1 MDLSN
6 LTLEKC
12 EISPEEEAR
21 LDSPSDQACESC
33 GGPMTVGF
41 EEAFGLCSDC
51 VSSAY
56 DNAFS
61 E

>member
-1 MDLSN
+1 MDLNN
-6 LTLEKC
+6 LELEKC

-21 LDSPSDQACESC
+21 LESLSKQPCVSC

-41 EEAFGLCSDC
+41 EEAFGVCKDCCSEALDH
-51 VSSAY
+51 
-56 DNAFS
+56 AFS

>member
-6 LTLEKC
+6 LDIEKC

-21 LDSPSDQACESC
+21 LNTVSDRACESC
-33 GGPMTVGF
+33 EGPMTIGC
-41 EEAFGLCSDC
+41 EEAFGVCLNC
-51 VSSAY
+51 VSAAY